1 MSLFAGKGSFF
12 PSQLPKDIYKRIEED
27 VAFAVNLLMI
37 EGHNGGRIGIRP
49 DTNYNVVYDKR
60 AGMVFVEFWLGD
72 KFAARLC
79 GKVQRFTVGEVCNLA
94 QKVMSD
100 KPDFERT
107 KKKEVIF

>member
-37 EGHNGGRIGIRP
+37 EHRNGGRIAVHP
-49 DTNYNVVYDKR
+49 NSNYNVVYDKR
-60 AGMVFVEFWLGD
+60 VGMVFVEFWYGD
-72 KFAARLC
+72 KFAARMLN
-79 GKVQRFTVGEVCNLA
+79 KVQRFTVSEVCAMA
-94 QKVMSD
+94 QKVVSD
-100 KPDFERT
+100 KPGFERT